1 MSQQERW
8 ERPCRLQGRR
18 WSSRTALPGHYAI
31 LPETCR
37 TTCSEI
43 WWVFTSHRQEY
54 GNAIK
59 HGKNKKTSQFD
70 HSVAADITHF
80 SETHSELSETRCR
93 EKKCYVDYNMCA
105 DRFIYLFGS
114 LSIPCAHRS
123 VRKHC
128 RIRAYR
134 KNEWIPLLQTIWV
147 TDKKNQGALSSV
159 KRRTRKLFAT
169 FVRLTSRL
177 FDFGPTNMCI
187 CATA

>member
-105 DRFIYLFGS
+105 DRFIYLFIYSDLFRYHVRIGQLENTAEYERTEKMNES
-114 LSIPCAHRS
+114 LCYKRYEWRMKKIKARS
-123 VRKHC
+123 RV
-128 RIRAYR
+128 
-134 KNEWIPLLQTIWV
+134 
-147 TDKKNQGALSSV
+147 
-159 KRRTRKLFAT
+159 
-169 FVRLTSRL
+169 
-177 FDFGPTNMCI
+177 
-187 CATA
+187 